1 MVKKFPANIHKQI
14 SNYIYAIYDPKEALP
29 FYVGRGVGDRVFSH
43 LKNSHNKVVD
53 QKVASLR
60 SQGFE
65 PIVKILIHGLNSK
78 QAKAA
83 ETVAIAMLG
92 KDVSIVDLG
101 HTVLVPEVHTKIIVM
116 DTQASVDIV
125 GLLLLELALEVLI
138 KDTKNRVF

>member
-14 SNYIYAIYDPKEALP
+14 SNYIYAIYDPREVLP

-78 QAKAA
+78 Q
-83 ETVAIAMLG
+83 
-92 KDVSIVDLG
+92 D
-101 HTVLVPEVHTKIIVM
+101 
-116 DTQASVDIV
+116 
-125 GLLLLELALEVLI
+125 
-138 KDTKNRVF
+138 